1 MVHSVEIRKQ
11 RHGSRVITDY
21 RYTRMPLY
29 ALLLRRIFWWK
40 WQSFLIRIHTIS
52 LTYSRPCWKSFYNT
66 SQQFTLWYSDFD
78 ILWVLIFLSW
88 SLKTGQN
95 SDFSWGIY
103 ITAIDMSDIQCY
115 GWIKCRNNYLMQ
127 IRTTIKDKTSTCSCL
142 LDLQEFYF
150 IFFFYLFLP
159 FLLTADRFWG
169 YLPLRN
175 SKHVK
180 QIHTDKGPELR
191 NGLAKII
198 KNVDSSTQIKKTTR
212 IKNIPRL

>member
-66 SQQFTLWYSDFD
+66 SQQFTLSYSDFD
-78 ILWVLIFLSW
+78 ILWFLFFYLDHLKQAKTRIFHEV
-88 SLKTGQN
+88 
-95 SDFSWGIY
+95 Y

-142 LDLQEFYF
+142 LDFQEFYF
-150 IFFFYLFLP
+150 IFLFYLFLP
-159 FLLTADRFWG
+159 FLLTADRFCG

-198 KNVDSSTQIKKTTR
+198 KKC
-212 IKNIPRL
+212 RLFYPN

>member
-1 MVHSVEIRKQ
+1 
-11 RHGSRVITDY
+11 
-21 RYTRMPLY
+21 
-29 ALLLRRIFWWK
+29 
-40 WQSFLIRIHTIS
+40 
-52 LTYSRPCWKSFYNT
+52 
-66 SQQFTLWYSDFD
+66 
-78 ILWVLIFLSW
+78 
-88 SLKTGQN
+88 
-95 SDFSWGIY
+95 
-103 ITAIDMSDIQCY
+103 
-115 GWIKCRNNYLMQ
+115 MQ

-142 LDLQEFYF
+142 LDLHEFYF

-175 SKHVK
+175 GKHVK

>member
-1 MVHSVEIRKQ
+1 
-11 RHGSRVITDY
+11 
-21 RYTRMPLY
+21 
-29 ALLLRRIFWWK
+29 
-40 WQSFLIRIHTIS
+40 
-52 LTYSRPCWKSFYNT
+52 
-66 SQQFTLWYSDFD
+66 
-78 ILWVLIFLSW
+78 
-88 SLKTGQN
+88 
-95 SDFSWGIY
+95 
-103 ITAIDMSDIQCY
+103 
-115 GWIKCRNNYLMQ
+115 MQ

-198 KNVDSSTQIKKTTR
+198 KMQTLLPKLRRQPEIKIFHVYNVECIYYFVLVFIPIKLYNRTMEKAEPNLFLNEISYLIGLNICTR
-212 IKNIPRL
+212 FLAYTLISRN

>member
-1 MVHSVEIRKQ
+1 
-11 RHGSRVITDY
+11 
-21 RYTRMPLY
+21 
-29 ALLLRRIFWWK
+29 
-40 WQSFLIRIHTIS
+40 
-52 LTYSRPCWKSFYNT
+52 
-66 SQQFTLWYSDFD
+66 
-78 ILWVLIFLSW
+78 
-88 SLKTGQN
+88 
-95 SDFSWGIY
+95 
-103 ITAIDMSDIQCY
+103 
-115 GWIKCRNNYLMQ
+115 MQ

-159 FLLTADRFWG
+159 FLLTADRFCG

-198 KNVDSSTQIKKTTR
+198 KKCRLFYPNKEDNPNKKYSTFIMWNVFITLSTKLYLVFIPITLYNRTMKKAEPNLFLNEISYLIGLNICTR
-212 IKNIPRL
+212 FLAYTLISRN

>member
-1 MVHSVEIRKQ
+1 
-11 RHGSRVITDY
+11 
-21 RYTRMPLY
+21 
-29 ALLLRRIFWWK
+29 
-40 WQSFLIRIHTIS
+40 
-52 LTYSRPCWKSFYNT
+52 
-66 SQQFTLWYSDFD
+66 
-78 ILWVLIFLSW
+78 
-88 SLKTGQN
+88 
-95 SDFSWGIY
+95 
-103 ITAIDMSDIQCY
+103 
-115 GWIKCRNNYLMQ
+115 MQ

-142 LDLQEFYF
+142 LDLQEFYL

-159 FLLTADRFWG
+159 FLLTADRFCG

-198 KNVDSSTQIKKTTR
+198 KKCDSSTQIKKTTR